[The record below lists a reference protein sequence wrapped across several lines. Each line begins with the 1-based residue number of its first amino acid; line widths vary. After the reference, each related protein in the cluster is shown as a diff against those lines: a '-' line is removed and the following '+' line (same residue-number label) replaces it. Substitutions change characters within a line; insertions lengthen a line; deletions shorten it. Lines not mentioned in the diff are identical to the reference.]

1 MKKKSCTRHPGELES
16 IDVVLQRVFSNGK
29 FGSSSQ
35 VAQLQ
40 TCWHDIVGPDAALHC
55 APVKITG
62 KKLYVKVDNP
72 VWHQQIDLLKEDML
86 RKMNSQFQHIGI
98 SKIICK
104 STPF

>member
-1 MKKKSCTRHPGELES
+1 MKKSTRSRHPGELES
-16 IDVVLQRVFSNGK
+16 IDVVLERVFSNGK

-40 TCWHDIVGPDAALHC
+40 TRWHEIVGADAALHC
-55 APVKITG
+55 APVKISG
-62 KKLYVKVDNP
+62 KRLYVKVDNP

-98 SKIICK
+98 SKIICR
-104 STPF
+104 STAF